1 MSAQA
6 MLGNLPQGVREL
18 VEKASPGGEKYFGR
32 TEKDKGE
39 VVQWTTKVS
48 QGVVS
53 SEEGLKTLDSTLSS
67 RTFLVGNELTAAD
80 VALFASLHPILSKLT
95 PKEYYAHPSL
105 TRYFDHL
112 QHLPP
117 VQAAAAGSLGPVQFD
132 LDNMPKLERAAP
144 PVKEKKPK
152 AAAAPEQAPAAAA
165 VAAAPVAP
173 TPAAAKEA
181 VKPAEGEEKGFRT
194 EKKEKK
200 KKEPKEGAA
209 GGSGEGKGKG
219 GKAPPAAAEES
230 EPAPSMIDLRVGHI
244 ISVERHPDADSLY
257 VEQIDVGEPEPRT
270 VCSGLVHYI
279 PIEEVRDRDVIVVC
293 NLKPV
298 KMRGVTSYA
307 MLLCASAKEGKDAGI
322 EFVNPPAGSKPG
334 ERIYFEGDKYASA
347 QPLPQ
352 LNPKKKVFETIQP
365 GFTTLDTLEAA
376 WVDPAT
382 GSVHKIRTKD
392 GVCKAS
398 KFVGAALS

>member
-6 MLGNLPQGVREL
+6 SLGNLPQPIREV
-18 VEKASPGGEKYFGR
+18 VEKASEGDHYFGR

-39 VVQWTTKVS
+39 VVQWTTKVA
-48 QGVVS
+48 QGAVS
-53 SEEGLKTLDSTLSS
+53 SEEGLKNLESTLTS
-67 RTFLVGNELTAAD
+67 RTFLIGNELTAAD
-80 VALFASLHPILSKLT
+80 VAVYASLYPILSKRT
-95 PKEYYAHPSL
+95 PQEYYAQPSI

-112 QHLPP
+112 QHLPLVQSAAHALKLAP
-117 VQAAAAGSLGPVQFD
+117 VTFD
-132 LDNMPKLERAAP
+132 LEHMPKIERAAP

-152 AAAAPEQAPAAAA
+152 AAPSEQPPPAGDVA
-165 VAAAPVAP
+165 AAAPVAP
-173 TPAAAKEA
+173 AKAE
-181 VKPAEGEEKGFRT
+181 KGKSAEGEGKGVKT

-200 KKEPKEGAA
+200 KKEGAPA
-209 GGSGEGKGKG
+209 APGGGKG
-219 GKAPPAAAEES
+219 GKAPAAAAEDS

-244 ISVERHPDADSLY
+244 LSVERHPDADSLY

-298 KMRGVTSYA
+298 TMRGVKSFA
-307 MLLCASAKEGKDAGI
+307 MLLCASSKEGKDAGI
-322 EFVNPPAGSKPG
+322 EFVNPPPGSKPG
-334 ERIYFEGDKYASA
+334 ERIYFEGEKYESA
-347 QPLPQ
+347 PPLPQ
-352 LNPKKKVFETIQP
+352 LNPKKKIFETVQP

-382 GSVHKIRTKD
+382 GSVHRIRTKD

-398 KFVGAALS
+398 KFVGASLS

>member
-1 MSAQA
+1 MSASA
-6 MLGNLPQGVREL
+6 SLGNLPQGIREV
-18 VEKASPGGEKYFGR
+18 VEKASKGASGAGYFGR
-32 TEKDKGE
+32 TEKDQGE
-39 VVQWTTKVS
+39 VGQWTTKVS
-48 QGVVS
+48 QGVVAS
-53 SEEGLKTLDSTLSS
+53 AEGLKTLDATLSA
-67 RTFLVGNELTAAD
+67 RTFLVGNDLTAAD
-80 VALFASLHPILSKLT
+80 VAVYASLHPILSKLT
-95 PKEYYAHPSL
+95 PKEYYAHPSV

-112 QHLPP
+112 QHQPSVQGALPP
-117 VQAAAAGSLGPVQFD
+117 VTFD
-132 LDNMPKLERAAP
+132 LEHMPKIERSA

-152 AAAAPEQAPAAAA
+152 AGPSEQTPAAAEV
-165 VAAAPVAP
+165 VAPAPVAP
-173 TPAAAKEA
+173 APAAKEEGN
-181 VKPAEGEEKGFRT
+181 PAEGEKVRT

-209 GGSGEGKGKG
+209 PGGGKG
-219 GKAPPAAAEES
+219 GKPAAAPAEDS

-244 ISVERHPDADSLY
+244 LSVERHPDADSLY

-279 PIEEVRDRDVIVVC
+279 PIEQVRDRDVIVVC

-298 KMRGVTSYA
+298 TMRGVKSFA

-322 EFVNPPAGSKPG
+322 EFVNPPPGSKPG
-334 ERIYFEGDKYASA
+334 ERIFFEGDKFASA

-352 LNPKKKVFETIQP
+352 LNPKKKIFETIQP

-382 GSVHKIRTKD
+382 GTVHRIRTKD

-398 KFVGAALS
+398 KFVGASLS